1 MLGLLDIVAFS
12 MEERMNYYLRSSY
25 ELVTWFGQHVT
36 LHGYVVYVCVYM
48 FFSYSFV
55 CVCVFVVRTC
65 MLIIFS
71 CFVHWASRCGGV
83 VDFKG

>member
-55 CVCVFVVRTC
+55 CVCVCGAHMYVDHFQLFCSLGIQMR
-65 MLIIFS
+65 
-71 CFVHWASRCGGV
+71 RCS
-83 VDFKG
+83 